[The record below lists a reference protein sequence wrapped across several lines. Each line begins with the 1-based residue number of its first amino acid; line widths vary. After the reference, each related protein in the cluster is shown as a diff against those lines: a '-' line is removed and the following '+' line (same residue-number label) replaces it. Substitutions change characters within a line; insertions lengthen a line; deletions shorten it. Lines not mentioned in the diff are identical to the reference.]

1 MPARDGA
8 HHQLWGPWF
17 RLVLLAN
24 HNLLPSTGDSSVPV
38 DVAERWAM
46 DPLSISASAVALITI
61 CVQSVK
67 IIKNVIE
74 TVRTAKKEL
83 LKILNG
89 TNRMR
94 LLLDQLRGLTH
105 QLGSKNNKILLAF
118 DPSGCEEILGQLKR
132 LVDKLAKVETFMGCQ
147 FLVRRSKFEE
157 LVAGLKDQ
165 EDDIRLVL
173 LSVATANVQ
182 AISISQ
188 VPQTVAVAEDLPS
201 PPYAEAL
208 ASTEKSFR
216 DTALSPDPTSTEGP
230 RGMQDESTKQDMMF
244 LAEMD
249 PPSTKVTD
257 LPTSKE
263 VRGPPSQSLDDQES
277 TLWLP
282 QVTTNTRN
290 SKPRAATISTMPAL
304 SNILSKVAIW
314 HGQLSRDVYDAE
326 YLMLRDSLANAAYYG
341 DWTDVL
347 EAIDNAHQLGLRSWP
362 NCHRITG
369 SKQCSGW
376 TPLHQAVFLSAPE
389 PVVRTLVERG
399 ASRLLQTMWTSS
411 SELPYRNMTALEM
424 AQVLGYRSL
433 FSALSPVIHHAMPSS
448 VLQALQRRFHSLIE
462 SDVVLLPQQ
471 YSLRLP
477 ELELLTELENPAMYF
492 PLKSPKIKMGYIYR
506 LDGRNLVV
514 MSLGMS
520 SSEELKYYR
529 ITEQDVQELQDA
541 IFFDT
546 S

>member
-1 MPARDGA
+1 
-8 HHQLWGPWF
+8 
-17 RLVLLAN
+17 
-24 HNLLPSTGDSSVPV
+24 
-38 DVAERWAM
+38 M

-67 IIKNVIE
+67 IIKDAIE

-132 LVDKLAKVETFMGCQ
+132 LVDKLAKVETFLGCQ

-157 LVAGLKDQ
+157 LVAGLKNQ

-182 AISISQ
+182 AMSISQ
-188 VPQTVAVAEDLPS
+188 VPQTVAGAEDAPS
-201 PPYAEAL
+201 PPYAETL
-208 ASTEKSFR
+208 ASTEKSLKG
-216 DTALSPDPTSTEGP
+216 TALSPDPTSTKKPCVE
-230 RGMQDESTKQDMMF
+230 QDESTKQDMMF

-249 PPSTKVTD
+249 PPSTKAAD

-263 VRGPPSQSLDDQES
+263 VRGPPSQSLEDQES

-282 QVTTNTRN
+282 RVPANAKDIRSRT
-290 SKPRAATISTMPAL
+290 ATISTMPAL
-304 SNILSKVAIW
+304 TNILSKVAIW
-314 HGQLSRDVYDAE
+314 HGQLSRDVYDSQ
-326 YLMLRDSLANAAYYG
+326 YLMLRDSLANAAFYG
-341 DWTDVL
+341 DWTDVF
-347 EAIDNAHQLGLRSWP
+347 EVIDDAHHLGLRSWP

-389 PVVRTLVERG
+389 PVVRSLVVQG

-411 SELPYRNMTALEM
+411 DELPYRNMTALEM
-424 AQVLGYRSL
+424 AQVLGYRNL
-433 FSALSPVIHHAMPSS
+433 FNALSPVIHHAIPPS

-462 SDVVLLPQQ
+462 GDMALLPQQ
-471 YSLRLP
+471 YPLRLP
-477 ELELLTELENPAMYF
+477 ELELLVELENPEMYF
-492 PLKSPKIKMGYIYR
+492 PLKSPKTKMGYIYR
-506 LDGRNLVV
+506 LDGRHLVV
-514 MSLGMS
+514 MSLAIS
-520 SSEELKYYR
+520 SAEELRYFR
-529 ITEQDVQELQDA
+529 ITEQNVQELQDA

>member
-1 MPARDGA
+1 MPARDGP
-8 HHQLWGPWF
+8 HHQLWRRWF

-24 HNLLPSTGDSSVPV
+24 HNFLPSTGDSSVPV

-157 LVAGLKDQ
+157 LVAGLKNQ

-188 VPQTVAVAEDLPS
+188 VPQTVAGAEDLPS

-208 ASTEKSFR
+208 ATIEKPFK
-216 DTALSPDPTSTEGP
+216 DTASPDPTPTEKP
-230 RGMQDESTKQDMMF
+230 RMVQDESTKQDMMF

-249 PPSTKVTD
+249 PPPTKAAD
-257 LPTSKE
+257 LPVTKGVS
-263 VRGPPSQSLDDQES
+263 GPPPQSLEDQES

-282 QVTTNTRN
+282 QNT
-290 SKPRAATISTMPAL
+290 SSAKDIKSQAATISAMPAL
-304 SNILSKVAIW
+304 TNILSKVAIW
-314 HGQLSRDVYDAE
+314 HGQLSRDVFDDQ

-341 DWTDVL
+341 DWTDVI
-347 EAIDNAHQLGLRSWP
+347 EVIDDAHHLGLRSWP
-362 NCHRITG
+362 NCHRISG
-369 SKQCSGW
+369 SRQCSGW

-389 PVVRTLVERG
+389 PVVRTLVEQG

-411 SELPYRNMTALEM
+411 DELPYRNMTALEM
-424 AQVLGYRSL
+424 AQVLGYRNL
-433 FSALSPVIHHAMPSS
+433 FSALSPVIHHAIPSS

-462 SDVVLLPQQ
+462 SDVALLPQH
-471 YSLRLP
+471 YPLRLP
-477 ELELLTELENPAMYF
+477 ELELLTELENPEMYF
-492 PLKSPKIKMGYIYR
+492 PLKSPKTKMGYIYR

-514 MSLGMS
+514 MSLEIS
-520 SSEELKYYR
+520 SSEALKYFR

>member
-1 MPARDGA
+1 MPARDGP
-8 HHQLWGPWF
+8 HHQLWGRWF
-17 RLVLLAN
+17 RLVLLA
-24 HNLLPSTGDSSVPV
+24 HRNLLPSTGDSSVPV

-118 DPSGCEEILGQLKR
+118 DPSGCEDILGQLKR

-157 LVAGLKDQ
+157 LVASLKNQ
-165 EDDIRLVL
+165 EEDIRLVL

-188 VPQTVAVAEDLPS
+188 VPQTVAGAEDLPS
-201 PPYAEAL
+201 PPYAETL
-208 ASTEKSFR
+208 ASTEKSFK
-216 DTALSPDPTSTEGP
+216 DTVPPDLISTEKP
-230 RGMQDESTKQDMMF
+230 RMVQDASTKQDMMF

-249 PPSTKVTD
+249 PPSTKAADVQANKAVSG
-257 LPTSKE
+257 L
-263 VRGPPSQSLDDQES
+263 PSQSLNDQES

-282 QVTTNTRN
+282 QAPANAKDIRSRT
-290 SKPRAATISTMPAL
+290 ATISTMPAL
-304 SNILSKVAIW
+304 TNILFKLAIW

-326 YLMLRDSLANAAYYG
+326 YLMLRDSLADAAYYG
-341 DWTDVL
+341 DWTNVVEVL
-347 EAIDNAHQLGLRSWP
+347 DNAHHLGLRSSP
-362 NCHRITG
+362 NCHRISG
-369 SKQCSGW
+369 SRQCSGW

-389 PVVRTLVERG
+389 PVVRTLVEQG

-424 AQVLGYRSL
+424 AQVLGYRNL
-433 FSALSPVIHHAMPSS
+433 FSALSPVIHHAIPSS
-448 VLQALQRRFHSLIE
+448 VLQALQRHFHSLIE
-462 SDVVLLPQQ
+462 SDIALLPQQ

-477 ELELLTELENPAMYF
+477 ELELLTELENPEMYF
-492 PLKSPKIKMGYIYR
+492 PLKSPKTKMGYIYR

-514 MSLGMS
+514 MSLGIS
-520 SSEELKYYR
+520 SSEELKYFR